1 MTSTRRILIASALAI
16 AFAAVIT
23 ALASA
28 GSKPAVKPAFVTSH
42 GLRAA
47 SAVGSF
53 CAPSGF
59 AVLCAD
65 AAYPLHP
72 RAYLPITPRS
82 RVLVN
87 LRRRA
92 THVDARLI
100 DATGQDAALVGP
112 KLPVRRRDANG
123 RLWRVRLP
131 KDLGGADALSI
142 NADLMPSGDANWWA
156 GVKPVEQWP

>member
-1 MTSTRRILIASALAI
+1 MTTSRRILITAVLCVAV
-16 AFAAVIT
+16 AAAIT

-28 GSKPAVKPAFVTSH
+28 GSKPAVRPAFVTSH
-42 GLRAA
+42 GLRAR
-47 SAVGSF
+47 SVTGSF
-53 CAPSGF
+53 CAPSNG

-72 RAYLPITPRS
+72 RAYLPITPSS

-92 THVDARLI
+92 SHVEARLI
-100 DATGQDAALVGP
+100 DAQGQDAALVGP
-112 KLPVRRRDANG
+112 KLAVQARGANG

-142 NADLMPSGDANWWA
+142 NADLEPSGDANWWA
-156 GVKPVEQWP
+156 GVRPVERWP